1 MTTQTVSDA
10 FWLCIYELM
19 LIGCFRFII
28 SYLTKYDFIV
38 SLFTSITILYSANF
52 LQLIDSSTYYYKYHQ
67 IQSASSFIS
76 CYQSMI

>member
-10 FWLCIYELM
+10 FWVCLYGLM
-19 LIGCFRFII
+19 LIAVLDL
-28 SYLTKYDFIV
+28 SYA
-38 SLFTSITILYSANF
+38 IL
-52 LQLIDSSTYYYKYHQ
+52 QRSTYYYKYQQ